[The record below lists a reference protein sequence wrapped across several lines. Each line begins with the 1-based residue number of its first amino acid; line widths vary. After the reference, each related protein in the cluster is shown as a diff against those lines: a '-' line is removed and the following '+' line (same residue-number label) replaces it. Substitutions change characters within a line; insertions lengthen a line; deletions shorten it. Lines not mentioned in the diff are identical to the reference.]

1 MKIVLKVAITC
12 KKCRTCVLGIS
23 SKKKGGF
30 IFLPSHVR
38 PLYVFSWSIHAGLCD
53 QLITVAGI
61 KSLTYD
67 DEKST
72 LTVVG
77 EVDVVE
83 IVAAL
88 RKHKHPVEVVSVTDE
103 KKEAEEKKKKEEE
116 EKKKKEAEEKKKKEE
131 EEAKKKCC
139 CPMPC
144 QLCPPPPCPKPF
156 PPPPCPPPPCLPP
169 MCPPPYMKQCQPCY
183 IPIEDEYPGP
193 CTIL

>member
-12 KKCRTCVLGIS
+12 KKCKTCVLGIS
-23 SKKKGGF
+23 SKIK
-30 IFLPSHVR
+30 
-38 PLYVFSWSIHAGLCD
+38 
-53 QLITVAGI
+53 GI

-88 RKHKHPVEVVSVTDE
+88 RKAKHPAEVVSVTDE

-116 EKKKKEAEEKKKKEE
+116 EKKKKEAEA
-131 EEAKKKCC
+131 AKKKCC

-144 QLCPPPPCPKPF
+144 PMCPKPC
-156 PPPPCPPPPCLPP
+156 PTPPCPPPP
-169 MCPPPYMKQCQPCY
+169 CPPPYMKQCQPCY

-193 CTIL
+193 CTII

>member
-1 MKIVLKVAITC
+1 MSDELMITM
-12 KKCRTCVLGIS
+12 
-23 SKKKGGF
+23 
-30 IFLPSHVR
+30 
-38 PLYVFSWSIHAGLCD
+38 
-53 QLITVAGI
+53 AGI

-88 RKHKHPVEVVSVTDE
+88 RKAKHPAEVVSVTDE

-116 EKKKKEAEEKKKKEE
+116 EKKKEEA
-131 EEAKKKCC
+131 AKKKCC

-144 QLCPPPPCPKPF
+144 SMCPK
-156 PPPPCPPPPCLPP
+156 PCPPPSCPLP
-169 MCPPPYMKQCQPCY
+169 CPPPHMKPCQPCY

-193 CTIL
+193 CTIV

>member
-1 MKIVLKVAITC
+1 M
-12 KKCRTCVLGIS
+12 
-23 SKKKGGF
+23 
-30 IFLPSHVR
+30 
-38 PLYVFSWSIHAGLCD
+38 
-53 QLITVAGI
+53 AGI

-88 RKHKHPVEVVSVTDE
+88 RKAKHPAEVVSVTDE

-131 EEAKKKCC
+131 EEKKKKCC
-139 CPMPC
+139 CPSPC
-144 QLCPPPPCPKPF
+144 PKCPPKPCLPLCPPPAC
-156 PPPPCPPPPCLPP
+156 PPPPCPPP
-169 MCPPPYMKQCQPCY
+169 YMKPCQPCY

-193 CTIL
+193 CTIV

>member
-1 MKIVLKVAITC
+1 M
-12 KKCRTCVLGIS
+12 
-23 SKKKGGF
+23 GG
-30 IFLPSHVR
+30 LT
-38 PLYVFSWSIHAGLCD
+38 LYAFSGSIDARLCD
-53 QLITVAGI
+53 ELITVAGI

-77 EVDVVE
+77 EVDVVD

-103 KKEAEEKKKKEEE
+103 KKEAEEKKKEEE

-131 EEAKKKCC
+131 EEKKKKCC

-144 QLCPPPPCPKPF
+144 QLCPPPPCPKPW
-156 PPPPCPPPPCLPP
+156 PAPPCPPP

-193 CTIL
+193 CTIV

>member
-12 KKCRTCVLGIS
+12 KKCKTCVLGIS
-23 SKKKGGF
+23 SKIK
-30 IFLPSHVR
+30 
-38 PLYVFSWSIHAGLCD
+38 
-53 QLITVAGI
+53 GI

-88 RKHKHPVEVVSVTDE
+88 RKAKHPAEVVSVTDE

-116 EKKKKEAEEKKKKEE
+116 EKKKKEAEA
-131 EEAKKKCC
+131 AKKKCC

-144 QLCPPPPCPKPF
+144 PMCPKPC
-156 PPPPCPPPPCLPP
+156 PTPPCPPPP
-169 MCPPPYMKQCQPCY
+169 CPPPYMKQCQPCY

-193 CTIL
+193 CTIV

>member
-1 MKIVLKVAITC
+1 M
-12 KKCRTCVLGIS
+12 
-23 SKKKGGF
+23 
-30 IFLPSHVR
+30 
-38 PLYVFSWSIHAGLCD
+38 
-53 QLITVAGI
+53 AGI

-88 RKHKHPVEVVSVTDE
+88 RKAKHPAEVVSVTDE

-116 EKKKKEAEEKKKKEE
+116 EKKKEEA
-131 EEAKKKCC
+131 AKKKCC

-144 QLCPPPPCPKPF
+144 SMCPK
-156 PPPPCPPPPCLPP
+156 PCPPPSCPLP
-169 MCPPPYMKQCQPCY
+169 CPPPHMKPCQPCY

-193 CTIL
+193 CTIV

>member
-12 KKCRTCVLGIS
+12 KKCKTCVLGIS
-23 SKKKGGF
+23 SKIK
-30 IFLPSHVR
+30 
-38 PLYVFSWSIHAGLCD
+38 
-53 QLITVAGI
+53 GI

-88 RKHKHPVEVVSVTDE
+88 RKAKHPAEVVSVTDE

-116 EKKKKEAEEKKKKEE
+116 EKKKKEEA
-131 EEAKKKCC
+131 AKKKCC

-144 QLCPPPPCPKPF
+144 SMCPK
-156 PPPPCPPPPCLPP
+156 PCPPPSCPLP
-169 MCPPPYMKQCQPCY
+169 CPPPHMKPCQPCY

-193 CTIL
+193 CTIV

>member
-23 SKKKGGF
+23 SKK
-30 IFLPSHVR
+30 R
-38 PLYVFSWSIHAGLCD
+38 
-53 QLITVAGI
+53 GI

-77 EVDVVE
+77 EVDVVD

-116 EKKKKEAEEKKKKEE
+116 EKKKKEAEEKKKREE
-131 EEAKKKCC
+131 EEAKKKKCC

-144 QLCPPPPCPKPF
+144 QLCPK
-156 PPPPCPPPPCLPP
+156 PCPPPPCLPP

-193 CTIL
+193 CTIV

>member
-1 MKIVLKVAITC
+1 MSDELMITM
-12 KKCRTCVLGIS
+12 
-23 SKKKGGF
+23 
-30 IFLPSHVR
+30 
-38 PLYVFSWSIHAGLCD
+38 
-53 QLITVAGI
+53 AGI

-88 RKHKHPVEVVSVTDE
+88 RKAKHPAEVVSVTDE

-116 EKKKKEAEEKKKKEE
+116 EKKKKEEA
-131 EEAKKKCC
+131 AKKKCC

-144 QLCPPPPCPKPF
+144 SMCPK
-156 PPPPCPPPPCLPP
+156 PCPPPSCPLP
-169 MCPPPYMKQCQPCY
+169 CPPPHMKPCQPCF

-193 CTIL
+193 CTIV

>member
-1 MKIVLKVAITC
+1 MSDELMITM
-12 KKCRTCVLGIS
+12 
-23 SKKKGGF
+23 
-30 IFLPSHVR
+30 
-38 PLYVFSWSIHAGLCD
+38 
-53 QLITVAGI
+53 AGI

-88 RKHKHPVEVVSVTDE
+88 RKAKHPAEVVSVTDE
-103 KKEAEEKKKKEEE
+103 KEAEEKKKKEEE
-116 EKKKKEAEEKKKKEE
+116 EKKKKEEA
-131 EEAKKKCC
+131 AKKKCC

-144 QLCPPPPCPKPF
+144 SMCPK
-156 PPPPCPPPPCLPP
+156 PCPPPSCPLP
-169 MCPPPYMKQCQPCY
+169 CPPPHMKPCQPCY

-193 CTIL
+193 CTIV

>member
-12 KKCRTCVLGIS
+12 KKCKTCVLGIS
-23 SKKKGGF
+23 SKIK
-30 IFLPSHVR
+30 
-38 PLYVFSWSIHAGLCD
+38 
-53 QLITVAGI
+53 GI

-88 RKHKHPVEVVSVTDE
+88 RKAKHPAEVVSVTDE

-116 EKKKKEAEEKKKKEE
+116 EKKKKEEEEKKKKEAC
-131 EEAKKKCC
+131 EAKKKCC
-139 CPMPC
+139 CPRPC
-144 QLCPPPPCPKPF
+144 PICPKPCPPACPPPFAPA
-156 PPPPCPPPPCLPP
+156 
-169 MCPPPYMKQCQPCY
+169 CPPPYMKQCQPCY
-183 IPIEDEYPGP
+183 IPIEDECHVPN
-193 CTIL
+193 CTIV

>member
-1 MKIVLKVAITC
+1 M
-12 KKCRTCVLGIS
+12 
-23 SKKKGGF
+23 
-30 IFLPSHVR
+30 
-38 PLYVFSWSIHAGLCD
+38 
-53 QLITVAGI
+53 AGI

-88 RKHKHPVEVVSVTDE
+88 RKAKHPAEVVSVTDE

-116 EKKKKEAEEKKKKEE
+116 EKKKKEEA
-131 EEAKKKCC
+131 AKKKCC

-144 QLCPPPPCPKPF
+144 SMCPK
-156 PPPPCPPPPCLPP
+156 PCPPPSCPLP
-169 MCPPPYMKQCQPCY
+169 CPPPHMKPCQPCY

-193 CTIL
+193 CTIV

>member
-1 MKIVLKVAITC
+1 MSDELMITM
-12 KKCRTCVLGIS
+12 
-23 SKKKGGF
+23 
-30 IFLPSHVR
+30 
-38 PLYVFSWSIHAGLCD
+38 
-53 QLITVAGI
+53 AGI

-88 RKHKHPVEVVSVTDE
+88 RKAKHPAEVVSVTDE

-116 EKKKKEAEEKKKKEE
+116 EKKKKEEEKKKEE
-131 EEAKKKCC
+131 AAKKKCC
-139 CPMPC
+139 CPLPC
-144 QLCPPPPCPKPF
+144 PICPKACPPPPCP
-156 PPPPCPPPPCLPP
+156 LP
-169 MCPPPYMKQCQPCY
+169 CPPPYMKQCQPCY

-193 CTIL
+193 CTIV

>member
-23 SKKKGGF
+23 SKK
-30 IFLPSHVR
+30 R
-38 PLYVFSWSIHAGLCD
+38 
-53 QLITVAGI
+53 GI

-77 EVDVVE
+77 EVDVVD

-116 EKKKKEAEEKKKKEE
+116 EKKKKEAEEKKRKEE
-131 EEAKKKCC
+131 EEAKKKKCC

-144 QLCPPPPCPKPF
+144 QLCPKPC

-193 CTIL
+193 CTIV